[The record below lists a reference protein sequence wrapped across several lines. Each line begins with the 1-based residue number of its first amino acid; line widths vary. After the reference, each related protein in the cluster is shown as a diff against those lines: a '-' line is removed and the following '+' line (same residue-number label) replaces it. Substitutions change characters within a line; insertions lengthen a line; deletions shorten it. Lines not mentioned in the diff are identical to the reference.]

1 MAFGRL
7 GAAATGLTTPLIAS
21 VIRTMLSVDDPRWR
35 ETAGGYRV
43 PFDPPPFFARLES
56 VTMSMLAWAAL
67 WQ

>member
-1 MAFGRL
+1 
-7 GAAATGLTTPLIAS
+7 
-21 VIRTMLSVDDPRWR
+21 
-35 ETAGGYRV
+35 V